1 MNYLN
6 PNWEAWAVITVGFLL
21 AIVVLAMVIP

>member
-6 PNWEAWAVITVGFLL
+6 PNWEAWIVITVGFLL
-21 AIVVLAMVIP
+21 GIVVWIMVIA